1 MNLYIKA
8 TPVCDKS
15 HKHNLNIRVYFLS
28 VFIFKGTQ

>member
-1 MNLYIKA
+1 MNLRIEV